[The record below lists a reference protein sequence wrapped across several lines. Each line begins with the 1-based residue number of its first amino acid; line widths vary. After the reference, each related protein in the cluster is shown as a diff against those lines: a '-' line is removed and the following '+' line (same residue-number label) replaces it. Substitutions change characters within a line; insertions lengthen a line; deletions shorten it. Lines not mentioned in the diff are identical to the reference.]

1 MQTLK
6 LVSRLFPEVK
16 SGDKTSTIRWRET
29 RIEPGYLRYECQD
42 GQNAPL
48 VVWVWRCTD
57 MPLSEAAGFL
67 GKKANWPPTV
77 MLQGMRE
84 HYPDIQWSDVV
95 QVIEHESPQQTD
107 LRVEFDR

>member
-6 LVSRLFPEVK
+6 LVSRLFPELK
-16 SGDKTSTIRWRET
+16 SGDKTCTIRWRET

-42 GQNAPL
+42 SQNSSL

-57 MPLSEAAGFL
+57 IPLSEAATFL
-67 GKKANWPPTV
+67 GKQEEWPPAV

-84 HYPDIQWSDVV
+84 HYPEIQLSDVV
-95 QVIEHESPQQTD
+95 QIVEHESPEQTK
-107 LRVEFDR
+107 LRAESDR